1 MPTTLE
7 QSHLTPIILIFVLF
21 IASSCGSDGPFQ
33 PVAEEE
39 EERIKEALDDRSFR
53 QFAPSKDASPRKGVI
68 LDFFDGIRIWAQ
80 YSKNGHAV
88 NEWEIAAQDYR
99 LLKIGNDLR
108 IGRGGH
114 DPEFMIYFDNP
125 RSTQQFPTKCE
136 NCIEVSEFSISIRDL
151 LDSNKIS
158 FKLNNPN
165 SKLPLPFPVFESW
178 TRFEEDEYFD

>member
-1 MPTTLE
+1 MSAVTVQL
-7 QSHLTPIILIFVLF
+7 HLAPIFLIFVLLL
-21 IASSCGSDGPFQ
+21 ASSCGSDGPFQ

-68 LDFFDGIRIWAQ
+68 LDFFDGIRVWAQ

-99 LLKIGNDLR
+99 LLKIGNSSR

-114 DPEFMIYFDNP
+114 NPEFMIYLDNP
-125 RSTQQFPTKCE
+125 TFTQQFPTSCE
-136 NCIEVSEFSISIRDL
+136 DCIEVSGFSVSVRSPF
-151 LDSNKIS
+151 DSNRIS
-158 FKLNNPN
+158 FRLNNP
-165 SKLPLPFPVFESW
+165 SKILPPPFPLFESR
-178 TRFEEDEYFD
+178 TRFREDEYFD